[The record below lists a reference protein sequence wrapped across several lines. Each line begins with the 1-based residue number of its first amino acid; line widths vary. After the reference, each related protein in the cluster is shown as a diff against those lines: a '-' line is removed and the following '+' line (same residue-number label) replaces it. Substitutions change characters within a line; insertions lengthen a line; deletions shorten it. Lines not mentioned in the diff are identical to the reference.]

1 MIRLR
6 ALAFAAVLLSLAW
19 TTGPGLIDAARQAA
33 ALAGLDPEE
42 RRERTMAP
50 FYESVRRIDSL
61 TPPAEPL
68 AIVLAGQED
77 GGPALFFNYY
87 AFPRRTR
94 LYFGLERYRLDSK
107 GPRRIVRIA
116 GRHSAEARL
125 MSYDAVRAEE
135 IGRDF
140 VVRDFDLGEAARR
153 FVVPLAS
160 SGDGPAP
167 DTYTTEGAL
176 HNTAEVP
183 AQVTVRM
190 NPSGREARFELGPGE
205 RRIWND
211 VVYDLFG
218 ALDVGWMLIES
229 DQPLQ
234 ARFFFVSRPSRDADR
249 LQFARFF
256 RSARIDV
263 PVGGRLWVLNP
274 HARELPVRLNEGE
287 HRLPPRSLI
296 PLVWVGGAELLADE
310 DWYAFVSWRDRN
322 GRTYFRWVNPS

>member
-1 MIRLR
+1 MTPLR
-6 ALAFAAVLLSLAW
+6 ASAFAAVLLSLAW
-19 TTGPGLIDAARQAA
+19 TTGPGLLDAGREAA
-33 ALAGLDPEE
+33 ALARLGPEQ
-42 RRERTMAP
+42 RREQIMAP
-50 FYESVRRIDSL
+50 FYESVQRIDSM
-61 TPPAEPL
+61 TPKEEPL
-68 AIVLAGQED
+68 ALVLGRSED
-77 GGPALFFNYY
+77 SGPALFFNYY
-87 AFPRRTR
+87 AFPRRTKLYYR
-94 LYFGLERYRLDSK
+94 LEPYRLDPT

-116 GRHSAEARL
+116 ASHSAEARL

-140 VVRDFDLGEAARR
+140 VVRDFELDERARQ

-167 DTYTTEGAL
+167 DTYTTEGAVQ
-176 HNTAEVP
+176 NTAEET
-183 AQVTVRM
+183 AHVTVRI
-190 NPSGREARFELGPGE
+190 NPSGREARFELAPGE
-205 RRIWND
+205 QRVWND

-218 ALDVGWMLIES
+218 ALDVGWMLIDS

-256 RSARIDV
+256 RAARIDV

-274 HARELPVRLNEGE
+274 HDRDLPVKLNEGE

-296 PLVWVGGAELLADE
+296 PLVWVGGAELTAED
-310 DWYAFVSWRDRN
+310 DWYAFVSWRDRG